1 MDGWKTT
8 FLLEWPIFRGY
19 VSFREG
25 NSHLEAIC
33 FHRWFVFILDLKTA
47 ANLPKLVT
55 FHGYHSSHELCHPL
69 PSMAF
74 SASFSPFL
82 PTGPLR
88 YQDAKAMFEVKS
100 LFDPRVNEE
109 LIGSDRVDRLAV
121 GFWAKGIWLSQI
133 ANGKLE
139 IHLSFHSAP
148 CWCICYIYVTIYL
161 YIYAF
166 FMHTCTHTIYAMFV
180 VFL

>member
-33 FHRWFVFILDLKTA
+33 FHRWFVFILDLKTS

-109 LIGSDRVDRLAV
+109 LRGSDRVDRLAV

-133 ANGKLE
+133 ANGKS
-139 IHLSFHSAP
+139 IYHSIRLPADIYVI
-148 CWCICYIYVTIYL
+148 WVHIIYIYICFSC
-161 YIYAF
+161 IHA
-166 FMHTCTHTIYAMFV
+166 HTIFAMFV